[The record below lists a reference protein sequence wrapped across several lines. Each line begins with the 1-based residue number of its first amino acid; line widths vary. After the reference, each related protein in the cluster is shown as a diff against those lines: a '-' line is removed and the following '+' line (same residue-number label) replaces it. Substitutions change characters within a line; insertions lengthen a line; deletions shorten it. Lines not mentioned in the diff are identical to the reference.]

1 MTRRGKV
8 CLGRSN
14 VGTLVGVGCA
24 PAPSQKP
31 RPFISGSDPVL
42 EWFAGGRPRLI
53 QCIPCRAANSASWIK
68 VASLSPEREPE
79 LVKPAAILSFQP
91 CPWVMTACE
100 LAYSKALNC
109 AEGPPVYVGAPK
121 MTASAKGQIAPTR
134 LRLVG
139 TEQLGASTFS
149 TPHLPASAC
158 RRV

>member
-1 MTRRGKV
+1 
-8 CLGRSN
+8 
-14 VGTLVGVGCA
+14 
-24 PAPSQKP
+24 
-31 RPFISGSDPVL
+31 
-42 EWFAGGRPRLI
+42 
-53 QCIPCRAANSASWIK
+53 
-68 VASLSPEREPE
+68 
-79 LVKPAAILSFQP
+79 
-91 CPWVMTACE
+91 MTACK